1 MPAGDK
7 CPVCGA
13 GLLPLF
19 TGTYC
24 PRGDDDHAAWRE
36 EVRAALADHSV
47 WKIGGVG
54 GLTLAPPG
62 QVTWYPIRLAP
73 DWDDDPT
80 QP

>member
-36 EVRAALADHSV
+36 EVRAAQDALSV
-47 WKIGGVG
+47 PRAWVPSPLGPIP
-54 GLTLAPPG
+54 LRLPPN
-62 QVTWYPIRLAP
+62 R
-73 DWDDDPT
+73 DDDPT